1 MVVDSSVL
9 VSALVEQG
17 PIGTWAELVVAEGE
31 LVAPEIALV
40 ETTDVL
46 RRLERASL
54 ITSDE
59 ANAAQ
64 AGLLVLDVLL
74 YPFAP
79 FADRVWALQAN
90 LTCDDAWYVALAE
103 AQDMPLATLDAKASR
118 AAGPK
123 CKFLLPQ
130 QLPVDRRSQ

>member
-1 MVVDSSVL
+1 LVVDSSVL

-90 LTCDDAWYVALAE
+90 LTVKYSPILSSIDPPNGRRDRIFAIVNFYG
-103 AQDMPLATLDAKASR
+103 
-118 AAGPK
+118 AG
-123 CKFLLPQ
+123 
-130 QLPVDRRSQ
+130 S